1 MKYQTKLILGY
12 VIVALFFS
20 LIFGTILYEISLGYE
35 KKRQEKSLEVTSDQL
50 MLQMEERLKK
60 MDAIIYY
67 ILSDRDMLDSIE
79 TLGMASLNKNIPRDY
94 ELNAKATLKT
104 GINTEYILQNSY
116 HTLFYN
122 QGGDLIS
129 SYNQNDDRS
138 LNGKIDIHDI
148 PYIKIAENGR
158 GKTVMFGAHEGVGS
172 KNEGIKVYSVMKALQ
187 GAAMGYIEVENTID
201 SLDTLETANPDAA
214 FVILTNGKELLY
226 NSTKRIFSKEELKK
240 CEALEEK
247 KVYRMLD
254 ACWAKR
260 SSDRFGFS
268 IVAYIPLEKIES
280 GKGAVLLTAVVAA
293 VVSFSLC
300 FLMLLLF
307 SFALSRPV
315 RRLRKVIDKTSLDN
329 LGVQSIENGYKLD
342 EVQRLVESY
351 RNMTERLRQAVMNE
365 KRSLTLQLQAQFDT
379 LQAQINPHFLYNA
392 LNIISSRGV
401 EDEDDLICEMCGALA
416 NLLRYSTNNKERQ
429 ASVQQELQYLNSYI
443 FLLQARYGEKICFD
457 ILVEEGI
464 YERILP
470 KMTLYQFVENIFE
483 HGYQQLATQIEV
495 KIVGRMYEDHWEIS
509 ICDNGTGIEE
519 NTLRKIKERIQE
531 IKNQLLYHQ
540 SNIELEIGGMGLVNT
555 YARCFLMYGEKL
567 IFSIENLEKGVKVVV
582 GEKYIGECENV

>member
-20 LIFGTILYEISLGYE
+20 LIFGTVLYKISLGYE
-35 KKRQEKSLEVTSDQL
+35 KKRQENSLEVTSDQL

-187 GAAMGYIEVENTID
+187 GDAMGYIEVENTID

-214 FVILTNGKELLY
+214 FVI
-226 NSTKRIFSKEELKK
+226 
-240 CEALEEK
+240 
-247 KVYRMLD
+247 V
-254 ACWAKR
+254 
-260 SSDRFGFS
+260 
-268 IVAYIPLEKIES
+268 
-280 GKGAVLLTAVVAA
+280 
-293 VVSFSLC
+293 
-300 FLMLLLF
+300 
-307 SFALSRPV
+307 
-315 RRLRKVIDKTSLDN
+315 
-329 LGVQSIENGYKLD
+329 
-342 EVQRLVESY
+342 
-351 RNMTERLRQAVMNE
+351 
-365 KRSLTLQLQAQFDT
+365 
-379 LQAQINPHFLYNA
+379 
-392 LNIISSRGV
+392 
-401 EDEDDLICEMCGALA
+401 
-416 NLLRYSTNNKERQ
+416 
-429 ASVQQELQYLNSYI
+429 
-443 FLLQARYGEKICFD
+443 
-457 ILVEEGI
+457 
-464 YERILP
+464 
-470 KMTLYQFVENIFE
+470 
-483 HGYQQLATQIEV
+483 
-495 KIVGRMYEDHWEIS
+495 
-509 ICDNGTGIEE
+509 
-519 NTLRKIKERIQE
+519 
-531 IKNQLLYHQ
+531 
-540 SNIELEIGGMGLVNT
+540 
-555 YARCFLMYGEKL
+555 
-567 IFSIENLEKGVKVVV
+567 
-582 GEKYIGECENV
+582 